1 MSRSVCHLT
10 AAAQNGRTVLRE
22 NYCTAPFKV
31 MRPFREGNR
40 TKAVLMTAS
49 AGILAGDRQELR
61 FTVEEG
67 ADLTVTGQGYT
78 KLFRCEEEPSGQCVS
93 ASVAPGG
100 TLRYL
105 PRPVTPFGGSDFS
118 CRAEV
123 SLAAGSRLVWSEI
136 VSAGRVGMGE
146 RFQMRRYHSRLLV
159 RREGVPV
166 FLDHC
171 LLTPERVNC
180 SSVGFFDGCSHM
192 GMLYLCGGGDETA
205 LLEAIRALP
214 FAGRMGASRARE
226 GVVVRALADRGERIE
241 ALFAAVAALP
251 GCP

>member
-1 MSRSVCHLT
+1 MSRGVCHLT

-49 AGILAGDRQELR
+49 AGILSGDRQELR
-61 FTVEEG
+61 FTVGDG

-78 KLFRCEEEPSGQCVS
+78 KLFCCENEPSGQCIT

-100 TLRYL
+100 ALRYL

-118 CRAEV
+118 GRAEV
-123 SLAAGSRLVWSEI
+123 SLTAGSRLVWSEI
-136 VSAGRVGMGE
+136 VSAGRIGMGE
-146 RFQMRRYHSRLLV
+146 RFRMKRYHSRLLV
-159 RREGVPV
+159 KREGVPV

-171 LLTPERVNC
+171 LLTPERTDY
-180 SSVGFFDGCSHM
+180 SSAGFFDGYSHM
-192 GMLYLCGGGDETA
+192 GMLYLFGGADETA
-205 LLEAIRALP
+205 LLSAIRALP

-226 GVVVRALADRGERIE
+226 GIVVRALADRGERIE
-241 ALFAAVAALP
+241 SLFAAVTALP